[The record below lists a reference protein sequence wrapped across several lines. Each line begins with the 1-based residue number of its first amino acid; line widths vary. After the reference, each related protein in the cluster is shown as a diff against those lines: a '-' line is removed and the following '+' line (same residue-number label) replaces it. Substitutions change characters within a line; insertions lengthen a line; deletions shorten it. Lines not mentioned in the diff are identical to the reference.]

1 MDASS
6 RVWQNSSPRAPLIE
20 GHWLNILLPLSA
32 YRAKEAVIFNI
43 IESLFI
49 SILLGISLKSWWLF
63 VGGLLF
69 SNLLLNF
76 GMITR
81 RNNLQVVAIF
91 IISIGCTLSIVLFLS
106 LLFPELTGWIA
117 TLCFLVFIM
126 ILFVN
131 TWLFSKYSWIKELL

>member
-81 RNNLQVVAIF
+81 RENLQAATVF
-91 IISIGCTLSIVLFLS
+91 IMNTGCTLSIMSFLS
-106 LLFPELTGWIA
+106 LLFPELAW
-117 TLCFLVFIM
+117 
-126 ILFVN
+126 
-131 TWLFSKYSWIKELL
+131 W